1 MNTLADRAT
10 AHSGLIHRSFVLD
23 TIEFRDGD
31 EGTGFHFEGVAS
43 VVDTPYTVRDQWG
56 EFTETIRA
64 GAFDKTLAEVERRSK
79 KNPAED
85 VALYVNHRHLDVP
98 MASTAG
104 NTLRLTADPHLR
116 VDADLDPER
125 SDVVI
130 ARSALRRQ
138 ELREMSIGFNVPK
151 PRDEWNDDMTVRTI
165 HEVKLNEVSIV
176 RRGANPHT
184 SASIRSL
191 DELIYMFPEG
201 ADVDPDELRRAISYL
216 ERLLPVDE
224 PEARDADPERLQALL
239 KMWDHLRTPA
249 A

>member
-1 MNTLADRAT
+1 MDITERAST
-10 AHSGLIHRSFVLD
+10 HAGIIHRSFTLD

-31 EGTGFHFEGVAS
+31 DGPGFTFEGVAS
-43 VVDTPYTVRDQWG
+43 VVDTPYSVRDQWG
-56 EFTETIRA
+56 EFTETISA
-64 GAFDKTLAEVERRSK
+64 GAFDKTLAEVEGRSK
-79 KNPAED
+79 KGDD
-85 VALYVNHRHLDVP
+85 VALYINHRHLDVP

-104 NTLRLTADPHLR
+104 GTLRLTADPNLR
-116 VDADLDPER
+116 AVADLDPER

-130 ARSALRRQ
+130 ARSALRRG
-138 ELREMSIGFNVPK
+138 ELREMSIGFSVPK

-191 DELIYMFPEG
+191 DELVDMFPEG
-201 ADVDPDELRRAISYL
+201 CDVDPDELRRAISYL
-216 ERLLPVDE
+216 ERLLPADRA
-224 PEARDADPERLQALL
+224 PEANPERLSALL
-239 KMWDHLRTPA
+239 KHWDQIRTPA

>member
-1 MNTLADRAT
+1 MRDITDRA
-10 AHSGLIHRSFVLD
+10 ASGVIHRAFAFD
-23 TIEFRDGD
+23 AIEFRDAD
-31 EGTGFHFEGVAS
+31 EGAGFHFEGVAS
-43 VVDTPYTVRDQWG
+43 VVDEPYTVRDQWG

-64 GAFDKTLAEVERRSK
+64 GAFDKTLAEVEARSK
-79 KNPAED
+79 KTGED

-116 VDADLDPER
+116 VDADLDPVR

-130 ARSALRRQ
+130 ARSALQRG
-138 ELREMSIGFNVPK
+138 ELREMSIGFSVPK
-151 PRDEWNDDMTVRTI
+151 PRDEWSDDMTVRTI

-184 SASIRSL
+184 TASIRTIDDL
-191 DELIYMFPEG
+191 LAEFTEM
-201 ADVDPDELRRAISYL
+201 DPDEARRAIAHFTTLLPSEVVQEPDQ
-216 ERLLPVDE
+216 ERLN
-224 PEARDADPERLQALL
+224 ALL
-239 KMWDHLRTPA
+239 QMWDHRRNPA